1 MADSGI
7 GWLVGMWAAGV
18 LASAC
23 LHALIAAFEQLP
35 SVEERR
41 LAAGRRPDGR
51 RTIVAWLARDP
62 EHTANSASVAY
73 AMTEPIALVSLAFI
87 AWALADRLGVA
98 WWVGALT
105 ASVAGAFFALV
116 VVRAVPR
123 DIARA
128 HPFGTVRII
137 GPLASP
143 LLVASAPIRALVPAL
158 RRPPLAE
165 ASDVVEQAEDA
176 LDADEVELVRSV
188 VELGDR
194 LVREVMV
201 PRTDMITIATGETAS
216 HAMRMFL
223 QSGRSRLPIVG
234 AGVDDLVGV
243 LYLKDLLAAVW
254 ENEAELGRPIDDFAR
269 PAAYAPESL
278 PVDDLLR
285 QMQREAIHMAIVVDE
300 YGGVAG
306 LVTIEDALEE
316 IVGEMQ
322 DEHDAVE
329 PEAVGLL
336 GGGYRVPARMSLE
349 DLGELFE
356 VEIDDEDVETVAGLL
371 AKALGR
377 VPIAGAKASAH
388 GLVLQAAGTQGR
400 RKRLAWVT
408 VTRETTTRE
417 TQDER
422 SEGRDQ

>member
-1 MADSGI
+1 MADTGI
-7 GWLVGMWAAGV
+7 GWLIGLWALGT

-35 SVEERR
+35 SAEERR
-41 LAAGRRPDGR
+41 LAARRRPDGR
-51 RTIVAWLARDP
+51 RTVIAWLSRDP
-62 EHTANSASVAY
+62 EYTSNSASVAF
-73 AMTEPIALVSLAFI
+73 AMAEPLALVALAFI
-87 AWALADRLGVA
+87 AREVADRLELP
-98 WWVGALT
+98 WWAGALAAT
-105 ASVAGAFFALV
+105 IAGAFLALV
-116 VVRAVPR
+116 VVRALPR
-123 DIARA
+123 QIARA
-128 HPFGTVRII
+128 YPLFTVRVT
-137 GPLASP
+137 GPLVSP
-143 LLVASAPIRALVPAL
+143 LLVASAPVRALVPAL

-188 VELGDR
+188 VGLGDR
-194 LVREVMV
+194 IVREVMV

-223 QSGRSRLPIVG
+223 QSGRSRLPIIG
-234 AGVDDLVGV
+234 AGVDDLQGV

-254 ENEAELGRPIDDFAR
+254 EDEAQLAQPIDDFAR
-269 PAAYAPESL
+269 PPAYVPESL

-300 YGGVAG
+300 FGGVAG

-329 PEAVGLL
+329 PEPVALA
-336 GGGYRVPARMSLE
+336 GGGYRVPARMALE
-349 DLGELFE
+349 ELGLLFGI
-356 VEIDDEDVETVAGLL
+356 EIDDEDVETVAGLL
-371 AKALGR
+371 AKSLGR
-377 VPIAGAKASAH
+377 VPIAGARAAAH

-400 RKRLAWVT
+400 RKRLAWVN
-408 VTRETTTRE
+408 VTREPKV
-417 TQDER
+417 DP
-422 SEGRDQ
+422 GD

>member
-7 GWLVGMWAAGV
+7 AWLVGVWVAGV

-51 RTIVAWLARDP
+51 RTIVAWLSRDP
-62 EHTANSASVAY
+62 EHTSNSASVAY

-87 AWALADRLGVA
+87 AWALADRLGAA
-98 WWVGALT
+98 WWWGAI
-105 ASVAGAFFALV
+105 AAAVAGAFVALV

-128 HPFGTVRII
+128 HPLGTVRII

-176 LDADEVELVRSV
+176 LDAHDVELVRSV

-194 LVREVMV
+194 IVREVMV
-201 PRTDMITIATGETAS
+201 PRTDMITIATGESAS

-223 QSGRSRLPIVG
+223 QSGRSRLPVVG

-254 ENEAELGRPIDDFAR
+254 ENKAALARPIDDFAR
-269 PAAYAPESL
+269 PAAYVPESL

-329 PEAVGLL
+329 PEAVGLV

-349 DLGELFE
+349 ELGELFG
-356 VEIDDEDVETVAGLL
+356 VEIDDDDVETVAGLL

-377 VPIAGAKASAH
+377 VPIAGASASAH

-400 RKRLAWVT
+400 RKRLAWVA
-408 VTRETTTRE
+408 VTREADDTG
-417 TQDER
+417 
-422 SEGRDQ
+422 SA

>member
-7 GWLVGMWAAGV
+7 GWLVGVWAAGV

-35 SVEERR
+35 SAEERR
-41 LAAGRRPDGR
+41 LAEARRPDGR
-51 RTIVAWLARDP
+51 RTIVAWLSRDP
-62 EHTANSASVAY
+62 EHTSNSAQVAY

-87 AWALADRLGVA
+87 SWALVGRLELA
-98 WWVGALT
+98 WWWGAVAAAL
-105 ASVAGAFFALV
+105 AGAFVALV
-116 VVRAVPR
+116 VIRAVPR

-128 HPFGTVRII
+128 NPLGTVRII
-137 GPLASP
+137 GPLVSP
-143 LLVASAPIRALVPAL
+143 LLVASAPVRALVPAL

-165 ASDVVEQAEDA
+165 ARDVVEQAEDA

-194 LVREVMV
+194 IVREVMV
-201 PRTDMITIATGETAS
+201 PRTDMITIATGESAS
-216 HAMRMFL
+216 GAMRMFL

-254 ENEAELGRPIDDFAR
+254 EDEAELARPIDDFAR
-269 PAAYAPESL
+269 PAAYVPESL

-329 PEAVGLL
+329 PEAVGLA
-336 GGGYRVPARMSLE
+336 GGGYRVPARMSL
-349 DLGELFE
+349 GELGQLFGM
-356 VEIDDEDVETVAGLL
+356 EIDDDDVETVAGLL

-377 VPIAGAKASAH
+377 VPIAGARASTH
-388 GLVLQAAGTQGR
+388 GLALQAAGTQGR

-417 TQDER
+417 MPDER
-422 SEGRDQ
+422 SEGRNQ

>member
-1 MADSGI
+1 MADTGI
-7 GWLVGMWAAGV
+7 GWLIGVWAAGT

-23 LHALIAAFEQLP
+23 LQALIAAFEQLP

-51 RTIVAWLARDP
+51 RTVVAWLSRDP
-62 EHTANSASVAY
+62 EHTSNSASVAY
-73 AMTEPIALVSLAFI
+73 AMTEPIALVALAFI
-87 AWALADRLGVA
+87 AWALADRLELS
-98 WWVGALT
+98 WWVGALA
-105 ASVAGAFFALV
+105 ASVTGAFVALV
-116 VVRAVPR
+116 VVRALPR
-123 DIARA
+123 QIART
-128 HPFGTVRII
+128 HPLFTVRVI
-137 GPLASP
+137 GPLSSP
-143 LLVASAPIRALVPAL
+143 LLVASAPVRALVPAL

-188 VELGDR
+188 VGLGDR

-201 PRTDMITIATGETAS
+201 PRTDMITIATGESAS

-223 QSGRSRLPIVG
+223 QSGRSRLPIIG
-234 AGVDDLVGV
+234 TGVDDLLGV

-254 ENEAELGRPIDDFAR
+254 EDEAELARPIDDFAR
-269 PAAYAPESL
+269 PPAYVPESL

-300 YGGVAG
+300 FGGVAG

-329 PEAVGLL
+329 PEPVALA
-336 GGGYRVPARMSLE
+336 GGGYRVPARMALE
-349 DLGELFE
+349 EFGELFG

-371 AKALGR
+371 AKTLGR
-377 VPIAGAKASAH
+377 VPIAGARATAH

-400 RKRLAWVT
+400 RKRLAWVN
-408 VTRETTTRE
+408 VTREAKVDTG
-417 TQDER
+417 D
-422 SEGRDQ
+422 

>member
-1 MADSGI
+1 MADTGI
-7 GWLVGMWAAGV
+7 GWLLGVWAAGT

-23 LHALIAAFEQLP
+23 LQALIAAFEQLP
-35 SVEERR
+35 SAEERR

-51 RTIVAWLARDP
+51 RTVVAWLARDP
-62 EHTANSASVAY
+62 EHTTNSATVAH
-73 AMTEPIALVSLAFI
+73 AMTETIALVALAFV
-87 AWALADRLGVA
+87 AWALVDRSELS
-98 WWVGALT
+98 WWVGAVG
-105 ASVAGAFFALV
+105 ASVAGAFLALV
-116 VVRAVPR
+116 VIRALPR
-123 DIARA
+123 QIARA
-128 HPFGTVRII
+128 HPLFTVRVI

-143 LLVASAPIRALVPAL
+143 LLVASAPVRALVPAL
-158 RRPPLAE
+158 RQPPLAE
-165 ASDVVEQAEDA
+165 ASKVVEQAEDA

-188 VELGDR
+188 VTLGDR

-234 AGVDDLVGV
+234 SGVDDLLGV

-254 ENEAELGRPIDDFAR
+254 EDESELARPIDDFAR
-269 PAAYAPESL
+269 PAAYVPESL

-329 PEAVGLL
+329 PEPVALT

-349 DLGELFE
+349 EFGEFFG

-377 VPIAGAKASAH
+377 VPIAGARASVH

-400 RKRLAWVT
+400 RKRLAWVN
-408 VTRETTTRE
+408 VTREAKA
-417 TQDER
+417 DA
-422 SEGRDQ
+422 GD